1 MATTP
6 AFATTP
12 KRGTS
17 QWLST
22 NTANTKSDGTAT
34 AVGTDIVLAF
44 TAGASGSWI
53 DRIRI
58 IPVGTTAATATTAT
72 VARVYI
78 STIASGA
85 TTNAN
90 TQLWQE
96 KACPLQTVDQTTT
109 ATVPVEFDAGFRLE
123 ANATILFSMHH
134 AAAANTSWDITVL
147 ASDY

>member
-12 KRGTS
+12 KRGVAS
-17 QWLST
+17 WLST
-22 NTANTKSDGTAT
+22 TTANTKSDGTGT
-34 AVGTDIVLAF
+34 IGTDILLAF
-44 TAGASGSWI
+44 TAGSSGSWI

-58 IPVGTTAATATTAT
+58 NPVGSTAATATTAT
-72 VARVYI
+72 VARVYT
-78 STIASGA
+78 STVTSGA

-90 TQLWQE
+90 TNLWQE
-96 KACPLQTVDQTTT
+96 KACPAQTTDQTTT
-109 ATVPVEFDAGFRLE
+109 ATVPVDFDAGFRLE

-134 AAAANTSWDITVL
+134 AAAANTSWDITVI